1 MNRRVLTKRELAMFT
16 KTIQIAANTAAK
28 TVMEQGNGR
37 WGSGDM
43 RGSSYILNIAV
54 GGQQNVGTVV
64 HNNGGRRK
72 AGKKAANTVAET
84 VMEQGNG
91 RWGSGDM
98 RGSSYILNIAVG
110 GQQNVGTVV
119 HNNGGRRNAGK
130 KAATLTD
137 QRTGTKTMMI
147 TDTPK
152 PHRSHKSYGN
162 GKGTVST
169 YKKNTNSEGKT
180 VTKRVTKTVT
190 ATYEEKTHKK
200 KSSTERRGYTRRNK
214 Q

>member
-1 MNRRVLTKRELAMFT
+1 MTKRDLAMLTKTLS
-16 KTIQIAANTAAK
+16 KIAANEA
-28 TVMEQGNGR
+28 
-37 WGSGDM
+37 
-43 RGSSYILNIAV
+43 
-54 GGQQNVGTVV
+54 
-64 HNNGGRRK
+64 
-72 AGKKAANTVAET
+72 AET
-84 VMEQGNG
+84 VMEQRNG
-91 RWGSGDM
+91 RWGPSVVN
-98 RGSSYILNIAVG
+98 YIAVG